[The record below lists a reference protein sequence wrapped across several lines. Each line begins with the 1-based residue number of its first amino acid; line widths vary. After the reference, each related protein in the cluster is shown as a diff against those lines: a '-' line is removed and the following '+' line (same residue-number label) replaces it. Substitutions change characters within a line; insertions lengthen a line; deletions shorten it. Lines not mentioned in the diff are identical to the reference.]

1 VNVGPTFEAN
11 AKTTEVVKP
20 RMSTFDNPAEFAQ
33 TTAVFCPALGDHRL
47 DAALAKFLAMR
58 LGVIATVCV
67 NDLGLLK
74 RPATYAANR
83 WNGVKQWQQ
92 LGDVVAIRASEDRAD
107 RNAIGVY
114 EDVVLGT
121 WSRAIRGVRTSFSPA
136 PTARTDEEST
146 AAREKSSSPASR
158 NFASSS
164 SCNRFHTPAFCQSR
178 NRRQQV
184 DPDPNPNLVDR
195 SRQRIPVLSTNRM
208 PFSAARFATGN
219 RPGYFLRRG
228 LGEGSNGS
236 ISVHNSSSTIGAP
249 ILGSSCSGGQG

>member
-1 VNVGPTFEAN
+1 MNAMGFEASL
-11 AKTTEVVKP
+11 ALIDP
-20 RMSTFDNPAEFAQ
+20 QYQFSQ
-33 TTAVFCPALGDHRL
+33 TTAVFCPAPGNHRL

-67 NDLGLLK
+67 DDFGLLK
-74 RPATYAANR
+74 RSATYAANR
-83 WNGVKQWQQ
+83 WNGVDQWQQ
-92 LGDVVAIRASEDRAD
+92 LGDVVAIRACQDRAD
-107 RNAIGVY
+107 RNAVGVY

-136 PTARTDEEST
+136 PTARTHGEST
-146 AAREKSSSPASR
+146 AARERSSSPASR

-178 NRRQQV
+178 NRLQQV
-184 DPDPNPNLVDR
+184 EPAPNPNFVDR

-208 PFSAARFATGN
+208 LFSAARFATGK

-228 LGEGSNGS
+228 FGVGSNGS
-236 ISVHNSSSTIGAP
+236 ISAHSSSSTIGAP
-249 ILGSSCSGGQG
+249 ILGSSCSDGQG

>member
-1 VNVGPTFEAN
+1 MNVVATLKAN

-20 RMSTFDNPAEFAQ
+20 RTSTFDNPAEFAQ
-33 TTAVFCPALGDHRL
+33 TTAVLCPAPGNHRL
-47 DAALAKFLAMR
+47 DASLAKFLAMR
-58 LGVIATVCV
+58 LGVVATICID
-67 NDLGLLK
+67 NLGFLK

-83 WNGVKQWQQ
+83 WNGVNQRQQ
-92 LGDVVAIRASEDRAD
+92 LSDVVAIRARQDRAD
-107 RNAIGVY
+107 GNAIGID
-114 EDVVLGT
+114 EDVVLGA

-164 SCNRFHTPAFCQSR
+164 SCNRFHTPALCQSR
-178 NRRQQV
+178 NRLQQV
-184 DPDPNPNLVDR
+184 EPEPNPNFVDR

-208 PFSAARFATGN
+208 PFSAARFATGH

-228 LGEGSNGS
+228 FGVGSNGS
-236 ISVHNSSSTIGAP
+236 ISAHSSSSTIGAP
-249 ILGSSCSGGQG
+249 ILGSRCSDGQG